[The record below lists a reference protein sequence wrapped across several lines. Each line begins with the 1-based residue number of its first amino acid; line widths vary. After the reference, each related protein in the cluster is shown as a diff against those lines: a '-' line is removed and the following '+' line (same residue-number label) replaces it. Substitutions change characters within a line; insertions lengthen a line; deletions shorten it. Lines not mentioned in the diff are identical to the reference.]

1 MSAWTARSVNFVQRD
16 FGWSI
21 LYLPRDTASR
31 PRVSQAP
38 NQPRSL
44 SPPLRCLKEQALFA
58 YPGATTAL
66 AHCRLGRT
74 AQLICLSSPI
84 CKNISILHAAK
95 SLHKRRRLAP
105 VEGRIAIVT
114 DVGSEMRWT
123 RRRARTK
130 RAVRGRPS
138 RVVLT
143 PRRRRQI
150 GNDACASLVAMLRI
164 APMTVTRKP
173 DRRGEHEVSR

>member
-21 LYLPRDTASR
+21 LYLLRDTASR

-114 DVGSEMRWT
+114 DAERDAVDAAVRE
-123 RRRARTK
+123 TK

-143 PRRRRQI
+143 PRRRR
-150 GNDACASLVAMLRI
+150 
-164 APMTVTRKP
+164 
-173 DRRGEHEVSR
+173 